1 MKLVILDMDG
11 VINEESDDYI
21 KTEQEWQA
29 IPGSLQAIARL
40 NHSGFHVVTATN
52 QSGLARGKLTLQELN
67 RIHRKMHNHLAQY
80 GGVIDAIFF
89 CPHGPDEGCACR
101 KPEPGLLKEI
111 ERRLHTPL
119 YGIPV
124 IGDRMTDIQAAQ
136 TVGASPVLVRTG
148 NGQKQLDAGLVPDD
162 IPVYDDLA
170 QAARALLDARSAG

>member
-1 MKLVILDMDG
+1 MKLIILDMDG
-11 VINEESDDYI
+11 VVNQESDDYI

-40 NHSGFHVVTATN
+40 NHNGFHVVTATN
-52 QSGLARGKLTLQELN
+52 QSGLARGKLTLKELN

-80 GGVIDAIFF
+80 GGVVDAIFF
-89 CPHGPDEGCACR
+89 CPHGPDADCACR
-101 KPEPGLLKEI
+101 KPKPGLFKEI

-124 IGDRMTDIQAAQ
+124 IGDRLTDIQVAQ
-136 TVGASPVLVRTG
+136 TVGARPMLVRTG
-148 NGQKQLDAGLVPDD
+148 KGQQQLDEGLIPDG

-170 QAARALLDARSAG
+170 QTTTALLSRK